1 MQKNIFIYLEVK
13 ELKTKVI
20 FSWKE
25 ERYKNKLI
33 KSFFIL

>member
-25 ERYKNKLI
+25 ERYKNK
-33 KSFFIL
+33 